1 MLTIDLDA
9 LQAAKDLID
18 KVNSVPLNEIAWQ
31 RGGETMPVDLETLDA
46 WRFTGLSNHCFA
58 YDYLLTPNVE
68 LSGPEAGLSP
78 EGPARTQGYATGG

>member
-18 KVNSVPLNEIAWQ
+18 KVDSVPLNEIAWQ
-31 RGGETMPVDLETLDA
+31 RDGATMPVDLETLDA
-46 WRFTGLSNHCFA
+46 WKFTGLSNHSFA

-68 LSGPEAGLSP
+68 VIDLAAMKPPQGPC
-78 EGPARTQGYATGG
+78 GPQG